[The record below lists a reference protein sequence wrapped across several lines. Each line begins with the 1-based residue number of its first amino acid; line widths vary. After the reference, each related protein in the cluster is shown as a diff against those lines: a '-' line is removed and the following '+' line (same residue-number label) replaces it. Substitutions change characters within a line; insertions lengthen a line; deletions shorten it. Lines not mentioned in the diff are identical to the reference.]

1 MMAVTLLKNIR
12 RSNVL
17 MLENIVQ
24 NTPEWKAEKLGKPS
38 ASRFN
43 EILTAAGAVSKQR
56 DGYLYDLAAQVISG
70 IYPESFTSPAMEEG
84 VRREEESRKLYE
96 MIRGVTVKQVGII
109 YKDEAKK
116 FLCSPDGIVGNEY
129 GLELKNVLPR
139 TQVKYLLAGNF
150 PAEYHFQI
158 QGSLFITGF
167 KRWDFLSYS
176 PGLPPFII
184 ECRRDERFIS
194 ALAYELDSFTNEL
207 QAMIRRLQDVS
218 GTKEAPQAAP
228 KGKDSL
234 ATLHAEELAPGECP
248 LRPDTTMTKK
258 FCEKCKDRLGCS
270 AWVVK
275 FKAVGE

>member
-1 MMAVTLLKNIR
+1 MLI
-12 RSNVL
+12 
-17 MLENIVQ
+17 LENIIQ
-24 NTPEWKAEKLGKPS
+24 NTPEWRAEKLGKPS

-43 EILTAAGAVSKQR
+43 EILTATGAVSKQR

-84 VRREEESRKLYE
+84 VRREDESRKLYE

-109 YKDEAKK
+109 YKDEKKK
-116 FLCSPDGIVGNEY
+116 FLCSPDGIVDNEY

-139 TQVKYLLAGNF
+139 TQVKYLLAGQF

-167 KRWDFLSYS
+167 KRWDFLTYS

-194 ALAYELDSFTNEL
+194 ALAYELDAFTNEL
-207 QAMIRRLQDVS
+207 QTMIKRLQDVS
-218 GTKEAPQAAP
+218 GTKDMPQSAP
-228 KGKDSL
+228 KDKS
-234 ATLHAEELAPGECP
+234 ATWGPLPEELAPAECP

-258 FCEKCKDRLGCS
+258 FCDKCKDRLGCP

>member
-1 MMAVTLLKNIR
+1 M
-12 RSNVL
+12 L

-43 EILTAAGAVSKQR
+43 EILTATGAVSKQR
-56 DGYLYDLAAQVISG
+56 DGYMYDLAAQVISG
-70 IYPESFTSPAMEEG
+70 IYPEGFTSPAMEEG

-109 YKDEAKK
+109 YKDENRKY
-116 FLCSPDGIVGNEY
+116 LCSPDGIVDDER

-139 TQVKYLLAGNF
+139 TQIKYLLSGQF
-150 PAEYHFQI
+150 PGDYHGQV

-184 ECRRDERFIS
+184 ECRRDEKFIS
-194 ALAYELDSFTNEL
+194 ALAYELDAFTNEL
-207 QAMIRRLQDVS
+207 QAMIKRLQDVS
-218 GTKEAPQAAP
+218 GIKDVPQAGP
-228 KGKDSL
+228 KDKS
-234 ATLHAEELAPGECP
+234 ATLAPLHEELAPAECP

-275 FKAVGE
+275 FKEVGE